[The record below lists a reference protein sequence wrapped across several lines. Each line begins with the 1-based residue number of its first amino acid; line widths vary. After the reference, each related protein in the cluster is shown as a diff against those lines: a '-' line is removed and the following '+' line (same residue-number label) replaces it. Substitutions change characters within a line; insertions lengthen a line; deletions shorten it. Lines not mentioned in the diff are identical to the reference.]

1 MLDRFPIETSI
12 EVGAASDA
20 NDADPNEAAVAPAS
34 IDTGFDATSVTATV
48 NPLQA
53 PAPATV
59 ETGFADLDGTPAPV
73 QQAAPAVNT
82 MADTGG
88 RQNPDADLDARV
100 AALLPNKSITNWNA
114 VSAFMGAVVPW
125 PGLPQ
130 DPGWIAVPN
139 GYVAKQLPG
148 GRDPKTGKYPIG
160 PGKAFKTV
168 DTLISYAGWA
178 NTTDFIK
185 DLFFC
190 LSMQREVTI
199 KKNSKG
205 ADIIQAKRTAAGAIA
220 VKAIW
225 LDVDVGKENAYADL
239 KEALGAAIM
248 FREAVGLPPFSAIV
262 GSGGGIHLYWIS
274 DRALTPDEWSPY
286 AEGLKALAA
295 QHGLKCDLGVTTDI
309 ARVLR
314 VPGSFNHKEGTPR
327 PCQLFN
333 VPLKQYDFNTALG
346 FLRQITPI
354 GQVKAPAAAT
364 HSIYAD
370 GKNAATF
377 GVPHPLFAGLTGQ
390 LQDGIGKHENVLLDP
405 RPIFTKCGFYRGALR
420 NGGADYDN
428 ALWMYSILGATFM
441 ENGNDIAH
449 KISSGHST
457 YSPAD
462 TQAMFDRKVAE
473 RADGRVGGYPQCA
486 TIAGAGCQACKTCP
500 LLGKVRSPLNIRP
513 VVTATVTNSSS
524 PSGSSGQA
532 NWIGRSGIS
541 FSNIPHRPWLYGVD
555 LVRGELTVI
564 GSPGGI
570 GKSSLA
576 IGMAICVATNREL
589 LGENILGEAI
599 SRHWLLTVRTTPTKY
614 VAASM
619 RSPWRTALP
628 RMTSTA

>member
-12 EVGAASDA
+12 EEGAASDA

-354 GQVKAPAAAT
+354 GQVKAP
-364 HSIYAD
+364 
-370 GKNAATF
+370 
-377 GVPHPLFAGLTGQ
+377 LQ
-390 LQDGIGKHENVLLDP
+390 LPTASMQTARMRRRSAYLI
-405 RPIFTKCGFYRGALR
+405 R
-420 NGGADYDN
+420 
-428 ALWMYSILGATFM
+428 
-441 ENGNDIAH
+441 
-449 KISSGHST
+449 SSLV
-457 YSPAD
+457 SPANYR
-462 TQAMFDRKVAE
+462 TGSASTRM
-473 RADGRVGGYPQCA
+473 
-486 TIAGAGCQACKTCP
+486 
-500 LLGKVRSPLNIRP
+500 
-513 VVTATVTNSSS
+513 SSS
-524 PSGSSGQA
+524 IRDLSSRSA
-532 NWIGRSGIS
+532 VFIEVLYAMAVLTMTTRSGCT
-541 FSNIPHRPWLYGVD
+541 P
-555 LVRGELTVI
+555 
-564 GSPGGI
+564 
-570 GKSSLA
+570 SSA
-576 IGMAICVATNREL
+576 
-589 LGENILGEAI
+589 
-599 SRHWLLTVRTTPTKY
+599 RH
-614 VAASM
+614 S
-619 RSPWRTALP
+619 WRTAMTLHTKYRPDTVRIP
-628 RMTSTA
+628 RLIRRRCSIARWLNEQMAEWGDTPNAPLLQALAAKRARRAPSSGK